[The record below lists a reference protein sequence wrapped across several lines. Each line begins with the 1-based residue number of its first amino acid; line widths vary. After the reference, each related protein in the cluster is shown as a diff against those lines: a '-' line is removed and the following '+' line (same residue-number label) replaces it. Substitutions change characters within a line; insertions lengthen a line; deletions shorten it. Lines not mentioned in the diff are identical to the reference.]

1 MHKCQYCDSDF
12 ASKVSLNKHQKS
24 AKYCIDMR
32 KEDDCKLD
40 IDEFKCEWC
49 SKAYTRKDRYYDHT
63 RICKTNPENM
73 NKIISKADYNLLLE
87 NFNKQREENIELKI
101 KLTENINS
109 FNETKNE
116 NVELKI
122 KLATITVRLD
132 ELTNSLDKSNQ
143 ENIELKIKN
152 AELTATLKGKTE
164 LSEKFETLHSK
175 REECIEKIALQPKNT
190 TTKNTSNT
198 QNNIL
203 NNLPIFN
210 LTKEKLQLIASTE
223 FTHELF
229 LRGQEGAAKFATNIA
244 RKENDG
250 DLPWVV
256 SDKNRGIV
264 KMKGEG
270 GIIITDYDVEII
282 TDLIFEAIKDKNQEY
297 FDAAYPPYDSDAEE
311 LDPDEAERV
320 EANKA
325 RADKCFSDI
334 AKMKRNNK
342 VFKKKL
348 IEYSL

>member
-1 MHKCQYCDSDF
+1 MHKCQYCNSEF
-12 ASKVSLNKHQKS
+12 TTKVSLNKHQKS
-24 AKYCIDMR
+24 AKYCIELR
-32 KEDDCKLD
+32 KEDNCELD
-40 IDEFKCEWC
+40 IDEFNCEWC
-49 SKAYTRKDRYYDHT
+49 NKMYTRKDRYFDHI

-73 NKIISKADYNLLLE
+73 SKNISKTDYTLLLE
-87 NFNKQREENIELKI
+87 NFNKQRDENIELKI
-101 KLTENINS
+101 KLANI
-109 FNETKNE
+109 
-116 NVELKI
+116 
-122 KLATITVRLD
+122 
-132 ELTNSLDKSNQ
+132 TNSLDKSNQ

-175 REECIEKIALQPKNT
+175 REECIEKIALQPKTT
-190 TTKNTSNT
+190 TTKNTSNST

-210 LTKEKLQLIASTE
+210 LTKEKLQLIANTE

-256 SDKNRGIV
+256 ADKNRGIV

-282 TDLIFEAIKDKNQEY
+282 TNLVFEAIKDKNQEY
-297 FDAAYPPYDSDAEE
+297 FDAAYPPYDTDAEE

-348 IEYSL
+348 IEYSM

>member
-1 MHKCQYCDSDF
+1 MTVICEFCSGEFKNNNI
-12 ASKVSLNKHQKS
+12 LNKHKTG
-24 AKYCIDMR
+24 AKYCIKIQQD
-32 KEDDCKLD
+32 KSEDFK
-40 IDEFKCEWC
+40 IKIFKCEWC
-49 SKAYTRKDRYYDHT
+49 QKECFRQDNFKMH
-63 RICKTNPENM
+63 IKNCKNNPEHNTK
-73 NKIISKADYNLLLE
+73 NKSYILLQEKDKIIRERDMYIIELE
-87 NFNKQREENIELKI
+87 KKIIMLETRLEDREEI
-101 KLTENINS
+101 S
-109 FNETKNE
+109 NEFK
-116 NVELKI
+116 
-122 KLATITVRLD
+122 
-132 ELTNSLDKSNQ
+132 
-143 ENIELKIKN
+143 
-152 AELTATLKGKTE
+152 
-164 LSEKFETLHSK
+164 TLHSK
-175 REECIEKIALQPKNT
+175 REECIEKIALQPKT
-190 TTKNTSNT
+190 TTKNTSNST

-250 DLPWVV
+250 ELPWVV

-282 TDLIFEAIKDKNQEY
+282 TNLVFEAIKDKNQEY
-297 FDAAYPPYDSDAEE
+297 FDAAYPPYDTDAEE

-334 AKMKRNNK
+334 AKMRRNNK

>member
-1 MHKCQYCDSDF
+1 MYKCNYCSNEF
-12 ASKVSLNKHQKS
+12 SAKSALNIHQKT
-24 AKYCIDMR
+24 AKYCIRSRNDQDNQDNQHIQEYKCQWCD
-32 KEDDCKLD
+32 KEFMVK
-40 IDEFKCEWC
+40 
-49 SKAYTRKDRYYDHT
+49 SSYDRHNK
-63 RICKTNPENM
+63 ICKSKDTYIEVEKDNLIKSLQEQNLEYQT
-73 NKIISKADYNLLLE
+73 KIISLE
-87 NFNKQREENIELKI
+87 KEIIQL
-101 KLTENINS
+101 
-109 FNETKNE
+109 
-116 NVELKI
+116 
-122 KLATITVRLD
+122 
-132 ELTNSLDKSNQ
+132 
-143 ENIELKIKN
+143 
-152 AELTATLKGKTE
+152 KTE
-164 LSEKFETLHSK
+164 LKNKEEISEKFEALHSK
-175 REECIEKIALQPKNT
+175 REECIEKIALQPKT
-190 TTKNTSNT
+190 TTKTTSNT
-198 QNNIL
+198 QTNIL

-256 SDKNRGIV
+256 ADKNRGIV

-282 TDLIFEAIKDKNQEY
+282 TNLVFEAIKDKNQEY
-297 FDAAYPPYDSDAEE
+297 FDAAYPPYDTDAEE

-325 RADKCFSDI
+325 RADKCFTDI
-334 AKMKRNNK
+334 AKMKKNNK

>member
-1 MHKCQYCDSDF
+1 MHICNYCSNDF
-12 ASKVSLNKHQKS
+12 STKTALNTHQKT
-24 AKYCIDMR
+24 AKYCITLQSVIN
-32 KEDDCKLD
+32 KQD
-40 IDEFKCEWC
+40 IHDIEYQCEWC
-49 SKAYTRKDRYYDHT
+49 DKIFIKKYSYDRHDKVCKSKDIYSELEKDKL
-63 RICKTNPENM
+63 IESLQEK
-73 NKIISKADYNLLLE
+73 NL
-87 NFNKQREENIELKI
+87 NIEKEYQSQIIFLEKEI
-101 KLTENINS
+101 IQL
-109 FNETKNE
+109 
-116 NVELKI
+116 
-122 KLATITVRLD
+122 
-132 ELTNSLDKSNQ
+132 
-143 ENIELKIKN
+143 
-152 AELTATLKGKTE
+152 KTE
-164 LSEKFETLHSK
+164 LKNKEQMFNEFRSLHSK
-175 REECIEKIALQPKNT
+175 REECIEKIALQPKT
-190 TTKNTSNT
+190 TTKTTSNT

-282 TDLIFEAIKDKNQEY
+282 TNLVFEAIKDKNQEY
-297 FDAAYPPYDSDAEE
+297 FDAAYPPYDTDAEE

-325 RADKCFSDI
+325 RADKCFTDI
-334 AKMKRNNK
+334 AKMKKNNK

>member
-1 MHKCQYCDSDF
+1 MVVCEYCKNEFSTKN
-12 ASKVSLNKHQKS
+12 SMETHQKRT
-24 AKYCIDMR
+24 KYCIKIQQQNKLNDQTSKFNCLYCDKDFFR
-32 KEDDCKLD
+32 KDDYYRHEERCKLKMKKNDNLNNNEIALLYQEIRDLKEKNLELEKKVAVLEKSESIYKQLHMKKDDC
-40 IDEFKCEWC
+40 
-49 SKAYTRKDRYYDHT
+49 
-63 RICKTNPENM
+63 
-73 NKIISKADYNLLLE
+73 
-87 NFNKQREENIELKI
+87 
-101 KLTENINS
+101 
-109 FNETKNE
+109 
-116 NVELKI
+116 V
-122 KLATITVRLD
+122 
-132 ELTNSLDKSNQ
+132 
-143 ENIELKIKN
+143 
-152 AELTATLKGKTE
+152 
-164 LSEKFETLHSK
+164 
-175 REECIEKIALQPKNT
+175 EKIALQPK
-190 TTKNTSNT
+190 TTKTSST

-264 KMKGEG
+264 KMKGED

-282 TDLIFEAIKDKNQEY
+282 TELVFEAIKDKNQEY
-297 FDAAYPPYDSDAEE
+297 FDAAYPPYDTDAEE

-334 AKMKRNNK
+334 AKMRRNNK

>member
-1 MHKCQYCDSDF
+1 MVKCDYCENLF
-12 ASKVSLNKHQKS
+12 CNKSALSNHQKT
-24 AKYCIDMR
+24 AKYCIKLQKDLNKDI
-32 KEDDCKLD
+32 KEYNCKLCLK
-40 IDEFKCEWC
+40 IFI
-49 SKAYTRKDRYYDHT
+49 RKDTLISHEK
-63 RICKTNPENM
+63 ICRGTSSKNQD
-73 NKIISKADYNLLLE
+73 IISLE
-87 NFNKQREENIELKI
+87 KDLEQEKNNTFKLQTINAQLNEENINLKI
-101 KLTENINS
+101 K
-109 FNETKNE
+109 
-116 NVELKI
+116 V
-122 KLATITVRLD
+122 
-132 ELTNSLDKSNQ
+132 
-143 ENIELKIKN
+143 
-152 AELTATLKGKTE
+152 AELTAILKGKTE

-175 REECIEKIALQPKNT
+175 KDNCIEKIALQPKT
-190 TTKNTSNT
+190 TTKNTSNST

-210 LTKEKLQLIASTE
+210 LTKEKLQLIANTE

-264 KMKGEG
+264 KMKGED

-297 FDAAYPPYDSDAEE
+297 FDAAYPPYDTDAEE

-348 IEYSL
+348 IEYSM

>member
-1 MHKCQYCDSDF
+1 MNKCQYCNSEF
-12 ASKVSLNKHQKS
+12 TTKVILTKHQKT
-24 AKYCIDMR
+24 AKYCIELR
-32 KEDDCKLD
+32 KGDDCEL
-40 IDEFKCEWC
+40 IVDEFKCDWC
-49 SKAYTRKDRYYDHT
+49 IKIFTRKERCLDHI
-63 RICKTNPENM
+63 RICKVNPDNID
-73 NKIISKADYNLLLE
+73 KVISKVEHNILLE
-87 NFNKQREENIELKI
+87 NFNKQKDENIELRIKLEAINIRLDERTNNLNKLEKENIELKI
-101 KLTENINS
+101 KLSEINARLEERTCTS
-109 FNETKNE
+109 NEFK
-116 NVELKI
+116 
-122 KLATITVRLD
+122 A
-132 ELTNSLDKSNQ
+132 
-143 ENIELKIKN
+143 
-152 AELTATLKGKTE
+152 
-164 LSEKFETLHSK
+164 LHSK
-175 REECIEKIALQPKNT
+175 KDNCIEKIALQPKT
-190 TTKNTSNT
+190 TTKNTSNST

-210 LTKEKLQLIASTE
+210 LTKEKLQLIANTE

-256 SDKNRGIV
+256 ADKNRGIV
-264 KMKGEG
+264 KMKGED

-282 TDLIFEAIKDKNQEY
+282 TELVFEAIKDKNQEY
-297 FDAAYPPYDSDAEE
+297 FDAAYPPYDTDAEE

-348 IEYSL
+348 IEYSM

>member
-1 MHKCQYCDSDF
+1 MIKCDYCNNEFSTQNVL
-12 ASKVSLNKHQKS
+12 KIHQKS
-24 AKYCIDMR
+24 AKYCLILQEKD
-32 KEDDCKLD
+32 KSDNVTNLLIC
-40 IDEFKCEWC
+40 EFCNKTF
-49 SKAYTRKDRYYDHT
+49 TRKDVRNIH
-63 RICKTNPENM
+63 ILSCKKKIDVIHEKDKLIEELK
-73 NKIISKADYNLLLE
+73 NKILELEIQHKDTIFNLEKKIVILE
-87 NFNKQREENIELKI
+87 TRLEDREEM
-101 KLTENINS
+101 S
-109 FNETKNE
+109 
-116 NVELKI
+116 
-122 KLATITVRLD
+122 
-132 ELTNSLDKSNQ
+132 
-143 ENIELKIKN
+143 
-152 AELTATLKGKTE
+152 G
-164 LSEKFETLHSK
+164 KFEILHSK
-175 REECIEKIALQPKNT
+175 KDNCIEKIALQPKIS
-190 TTKNTSNT
+190 TTKTTSNT

-203 NNLPIFN
+203 NNLPVFN

-264 KMKGEG
+264 KMKGED

>member
-1 MHKCQYCDSDF
+1 MYKCNYCTNDF
-12 ASKVSLNKHQKS
+12 STKTALNTHQKT
-24 AKYCIDMR
+24 AKYCITLQSVIN
-32 KEDDCKLD
+32 KHD
-40 IDEFKCEWC
+40 IQDIHDIEYKCEWC
-49 SKAYTRKDRYYDHT
+49 DKTFIRKSSYDRHNKVCKSKEICSESEKDKL
-63 RICKTNPENM
+63 INNLQSQ
-73 NKIISKADYNLLLE
+73 IISLE
-87 NFNKQREENIELKI
+87 KEIIQL
-101 KLTENINS
+101 
-109 FNETKNE
+109 
-116 NVELKI
+116 
-122 KLATITVRLD
+122 
-132 ELTNSLDKSNQ
+132 
-143 ENIELKIKN
+143 
-152 AELTATLKGKTE
+152 KTE
-164 LSEKFETLHSK
+164 LKNKEEMFNEFKSLHSK

-190 TTKNTSNT
+190 TTKTTSNST

-256 SDKNRGIV
+256 ADKNRGIV
-264 KMKGEG
+264 KMKGED

-282 TDLIFEAIKDKNQEY
+282 TELVFEAIKDKNQEY
-297 FDAAYPPYDSDAEE
+297 FDAAYPPYDTDAEE

-334 AKMKRNNK
+334 AKMRRNNK

>member
-1 MHKCQYCDSDF
+1 MFICIFCSNEFSSRQ
-12 ASKVSLNKHQKS
+12 SLLGHQKRT
-24 AKYCIDMR
+24 KYCKDLQEKHIMETTCKLCDNKFKFR
-32 KEDDCKLD
+32 TKEDQLSHENICSMNKQIMDLKSILLEKDKKILD
-40 IDEFKCEWC
+40 LEKQCIEFKI
-49 SKAYTRKDRYYDHT
+49 R
-63 RICKTNPENM
+63 
-73 NKIISKADYNLLLE
+73 LE
-87 NFNKQREENIELKI
+87 ER
-101 KLTENINS
+101 
-109 FNETKNE
+109 TKNGE
-116 NVELKI
+116 EFKALH
-122 KLATITVRLD
+122 A
-132 ELTNSLDKSNQ
+132 
-143 ENIELKIKN
+143 
-152 AELTATLKGKTE
+152 KTD
-164 LSEKFETLHSK
+164 
-175 REECIEKIALQPKNT
+175 ECIKKIALQPKI
-190 TTKNTSNT
+190 TTKNTSNST

-264 KMKGEG
+264 KMKGED

-282 TDLIFEAIKDKNQEY
+282 TELVFEAIKDKNQEY

-334 AKMKRNNK
+334 AKMRRNNK

>member
-1 MHKCQYCDSDF
+1 MFICNYCNNEFST
-12 ASKVSLNKHQKS
+12 KIILNTHQKT
-24 AKYCIDMR
+24 AKYCILLQEKDNIPQISQLMCDICDKTFTR
-32 KEDDCKLD
+32 KSILKNHIISCKRKLNTKS
-40 IDEFKCEWC
+40 IDELI
-49 SKAYTRKDRYYDHT
+49 D
-63 RICKTNPENM
+63 ENT
-73 NKIISKADYNLLLE
+73 SL
-87 NFNKQREENIELKI
+87 KQENIELKI
-101 KLTENINS
+101 KLSEIN
-109 FNETKNE
+109 
-116 NVELKI
+116 
-122 KLATITVRLD
+122 ARL
-132 ELTNSLDKSNQ
+132 EERTNSSN
-143 ENIELKIKN
+143 EFK
-152 AELTATLKGKTE
+152 
-164 LSEKFETLHSK
+164 TLHSK
-175 REECIEKIALQPKNT
+175 REECIEKIALQPKT
-190 TTKNTSNT
+190 TTKTTSNT
-198 QNNIL
+198 QTNIL
-203 NNLPIFN
+203 NNLPVFN

-256 SDKNRGIV
+256 ADKNRGIV
-264 KMKGEG
+264 KMKGED

-348 IEYSL
+348 IEYSM

>member
-1 MHKCQYCDSDF
+1 MECDHCKNSF
-12 ASKVSLNKHQKS
+12 LNKRVLLHHQTT
-24 AKYCIDMR
+24 AKYCLKLQGKNQDDIADYICQVCDKTFTR
-32 KEDDCKLD
+32 KELYIYHKN
-40 IDEFKCEWC
+40 
-49 SKAYTRKDRYYDHT
+49 
-63 RICKTNPENM
+63 ICKTNSVEESILLEKEKNKTLKEK
-73 NKIISKADYNLLLE
+73 NKILKTRI
-87 NFNKQREENIELKI
+87 IELEKI
-101 KLTENINS
+101 NAVLE
-109 FNETKNE
+109 
-116 NVELKI
+116 
-122 KLATITVRLD
+122 ARL
-132 ELTNSLDKSNQ
+132 EEK
-143 ENIELKIKN
+143 IELSNEFK
-152 AELTATLKGKTE
+152 
-164 LSEKFETLHSK
+164 SLHSK
-175 REECIEKIALQPKNT
+175 KDNCIEKIALQPKT
-190 TTKNTSNT
+190 TTKNTSNST

-210 LTKEKLQLIASTE
+210 LTKEKLQLIARTE

-256 SDKNRGIV
+256 ADKNRGIV
-264 KMKGEG
+264 KMKGED

-282 TDLIFEAIKDKNQEY
+282 TELVFEAIKDKNQEY

-334 AKMKRNNK
+334 AKMRRNNK

>member
-1 MHKCQYCDSDF
+1 MLVCEYCNNNF
-12 ASKVSLNKHQKS
+12 TSKMSLNNHQKR
-24 AKYCIDMR
+24 AKYCIDIQKLNNINVKQVIFECQWCEKQFNIKSNLSAHIECCKTR
-32 KEDDCKLD
+32 KENLINDEIKDLREIIERQKTKLEKYKNQ
-40 IDEFKCEWC
+40 IETQKIQIEEQKC
-49 SKAYTRKDRYYDHT
+49 
-63 RICKTNPENM
+63 
-73 NKIISKADYNLLLE
+73 KII
-87 NFNKQREENIELKI
+87 EL
-101 KLTENINS
+101 
-109 FNETKNE
+109 
-116 NVELKI
+116 
-122 KLATITVRLD
+122 TVRL
-132 ELTNSLDKSNQ
+132 EDKVEMSN
-143 ENIELKIKN
+143 EFK
-152 AELTATLKGKTE
+152 
-164 LSEKFETLHSK
+164 SLHSK

-190 TTKNTSNT
+190 TTKTTSNT

-264 KMKGEG
+264 KMKGED

-282 TDLIFEAIKDKNQEY
+282 TNLVFEAIKDKNQEY
-297 FDAAYPPYDSDAEE
+297 FDAAYPPYDTDAEE

-348 IEYSL
+348 IEYSM